1 MKTKIYNKLPIDLKE
16 KIDKIIL
23 NRQNK
28 ILQNMILN
36 NRTMQMLASMLN
48 KKIYTIPRGI
58 QDTCDCGWC
67 EAGEWTS
74 CENESPEI
82 LEYRSYHWFWN
93 NFWWNFGEDQW
104 DER

>member
-58 QDTCDCGWC
+58 QDTCDC
-67 EAGEWTS
+67 
-74 CENESPEI
+74 
-82 LEYRSYHWFWN
+82 
-93 NFWWNFGEDQW
+93 
-104 DER
+104 